1 VVQRAFFERNF
12 GANWLELPRPV
23 RLLVDGDFLE
33 ADKYAQVVII
43 IDDVELLPPEVVLIV
58 DKFVEEI
65 EVGGR
70 NV

>member
-1 VVQRAFFERNF
+1 M
-12 GANWLELPRPV
+12 
-23 RLLVDGDFLE
+23 E